1 MVAFRLARA
10 SDLPAIVA
18 LLADD
23 PLGRQRERTD
33 AAAFAAYAAAFR
45 EIEADPGNELLV
57 AVCNGKVAGCLQI
70 TYIPGLT
77 YGGSR
82 RGQLEGVRVAAAE
95 RGKGIGSALVEY
107 AVKRAKARGCLL
119 LQLTTDK
126 RRPAALRFYEKLGFA
141 ATHEGCKRRLRD

>member
-23 PLGRQRERTD
+23 PLGSRRERTD
-33 AAAFAAYAAAFR
+33 PAAFPAYAAAFR
-45 EIEADPGNELLV
+45 EIEADPGSELLV
-57 AVCNGKVAGCLQI
+57 AVRGEEVVGCLQI

-107 AVKRAKARGCLL
+107 AAGRARERGCLL

-126 RRPAALRFYEKLGFA
+126 RRPDALRFYEKLGFA